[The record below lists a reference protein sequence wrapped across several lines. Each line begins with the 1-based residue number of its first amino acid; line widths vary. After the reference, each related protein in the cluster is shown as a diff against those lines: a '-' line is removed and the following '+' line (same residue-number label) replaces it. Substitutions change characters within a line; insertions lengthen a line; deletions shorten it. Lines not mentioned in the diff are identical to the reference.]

1 MKYVNVLS
9 IASYLPGEAIT
20 NERLAAKIGAIDDE
34 LLAQVGVK
42 QRYWATDLDQGSL
55 LETNSSMSVKA
66 AQRALAKAQLK
77 AEDIDLIV
85 MSTCSPDHPLPATV
99 TQVQDLLGLRRAATI
114 EIRSGCCGAVQAM
127 DIAKLYLRSGLYRR
141 ALIIGTEMISPV
153 LFQMYH
159 GKEPDQLRL
168 RDKLSIYSFGDAS
181 ASIVMEASS
190 EANGHLVGES
200 VIACV
205 GGGKKPGMMVP
216 LGGTAI
222 PMTKESLDKG
232 LFAMKVDFSSSSRYT
247 AEILHE
253 GLHDTLRHAGVSAN
267 EIDCCIIPEGNT
279 GYLRDDLE
287 QSGYLSEAWEVL
299 EERVADNLQY
309 VGNTGSPAVLLAW
322 EHAVN
327 EGRIKEGDLV
337 MLLAIESSK
346 WLFAGTVLRWKGK

>member
-1 MKYVNVLS
+1 
-9 IASYLPGEAIT
+9 
-20 NERLAAKIGAIDDE
+20 
-34 LLAQVGVK
+34 
-42 QRYWATDLDQGSL
+42 
-55 LETNSSMSVKA
+55 
-66 AQRALAKAQLK
+66 
-77 AEDIDLIV
+77 
-85 MSTCSPDHPLPATV
+85 
-99 TQVQDLLGLRRAATI
+99 
-114 EIRSGCCGAVQAM
+114 
-127 DIAKLYLRSGLYRR
+127 
-141 ALIIGTEMISPV
+141 
-153 LFQMYH
+153 
-159 GKEPDQLRL
+159 
-168 RDKLSIYSFGDAS
+168 
-181 ASIVMEASS
+181 
-190 EANGHLVGES
+190 
-200 VIACV
+200 
-205 GGGKKPGMMVP
+205 
-216 LGGTAI
+216 
-222 PMTKESLDKG
+222 
-232 LFAMKVDFSSSSRYT
+232 MKVDFSSSSRYT